1 MITIAITIE
10 TTQEELKRCISAAWQ
25 KKYGEELSP
34 NTIKEFAVGEN
45 VTDND
50 IKNILLGSSLGEIA
64 KEENVIMKRT
74 R

>member
-1 MITIAITIE
+1 MITIAIVIS
-10 TTQEELKRCISAAWQ
+10 TTQEKLKQCIAAAWQ

-34 NTIKEFAVGEN
+34 DVIKEFAVGEN

-74 R
+74 K